1 MSKGFDIQKERH
13 DIRKDVLDRFHETNG
28 ELLARLASRM
38 NKPDMNDLSLASLSH
53 IMNTDFAKEEAKW
66 LRVDI
71 QIPGMPL
78 PESIFNPRENFE
90 QKLIYYITFYNED
103 LTLKSN
109 PDIRII
115 GYELTSE
122 SPFE

>member
-1 MSKGFDIQKERH
+1 MSKRFDTEEERKS
-13 DIRKDVLDRFHETNG
+13 ILKDVLDRFHETNG
-28 ELLARLASRM
+28 EVLARLASRM
-38 NKPDMNDLSLASLSH
+38 NQPDMNDLSLTSLFH

-71 QIPGMPL
+71 QIPGMPF

-122 SPFE
+122 SPFQ